1 MSEINK
7 PAMYVA
13 IAGGVCLLIAGIT
26 GAAAWSDIRNI
37 VRDHLTDNSL
47 VMDIFSWLIIIA
59 GLGGFAVIIGGVL
72 IGKDIV
78 GIGKFLIMLGAG
90 MGLIGFLIAF
100 AVWWMNGQSGMF
112 TIGGSVIGLVGI
124 ILSIAARQMAN

>member
-13 IAGGVCLLIAGIT
+13 IAGGICLLIAGLT
-26 GAAAWSDIRNI
+26 GAAAWTQIRDVVQKYITSN
-37 VRDHLTDNSL
+37 TT
-47 VMDIFSWLIIIA
+47 VMDVFNWLIIIA
-59 GLGGFAVIIGGVL
+59 GFGGFAVIGGGIL
-72 IGKDIV
+72 IGRDVV
-78 GIGKFLIMLGAG
+78 GIGKFLISLGAG

-100 AVWWMNGQSGMF
+100 GIWCLNGASGMF
-112 TIGGSVIGLVGI
+112 TIGGSIIGLVGI